1 MKKKC
6 TFKGTEPSP
15 KGKGYCARNLK
26 VGKRMKGKDGN
37 MWVVKKTKRG
47 QRWFKIKNKK
57 KLTKSVSP
65 DSRNKS
71 KNKKK
76 LTKNKKNNTKK
87 LLNKYYNEM
96 NDFPN
101 PIALKLK

>member
-37 MWVVKKTKRG
+37 MWVVKKTKSG

-57 KLTKSVSP
+57 KLTK
-65 DSRNKS
+65 
-71 KNKKK
+71 NKK
-76 LTKNKKNNTKK
+76 NIKNNTKK
-87 LLNKYYNEM
+87 KLNKYYN
-96 NDFPN
+96 
-101 PIALKLK
+101 

>member
-1 MKKKC
+1 MVEKC

-57 KLTKSVSP
+57 KLTK
-65 DSRNKS
+65 N
-71 KNKKK
+71 
-76 LTKNKKNNTKK
+76 KNKKNNTKK

>member
-47 QRWFKIKNKK
+47 QYFQLTVTDGQYSLNCLWFHGISWVMEKFTEGDNIAIFG
-57 KLTKSVSP
+57 KSP
-65 DSRNKS
+65 IDSGSVVKVI
-71 KNKKK
+71 
-76 LTKNKKNNTKK
+76 
-87 LLNKYYNEM
+87 
-96 NDFPN
+96 FP
-101 PIALKLK
+101 PA

>member
-57 KLTKSVSP
+57 KLTK
-65 DSRNKS
+65 
-71 KNKKK
+71 
-76 LTKNKKNNTKK
+76 NKKNNTKK

>member
-15 KGKGYCARNLK
+15 KGKGYCARNQK

-57 KLTKSVSP
+57 KLTK
-65 DSRNKS
+65 N

-76 LTKNKKNNTKK
+76 
-87 LLNKYYNEM
+87 
-96 NDFPN
+96 
-101 PIALKLK
+101 

>member
-57 KLTKSVSP
+57 KLTK
-65 DSRNKS
+65 N
-71 KNKKK
+71 
-76 LTKNKKNNTKK
+76 KNKKNNTKK

>member
-15 KGKGYCARNLK
+15 KGKGYCARNIK

-47 QRWFKIKNKK
+47 QRWFKIKK
-57 KLTKSVSP
+57 
-65 DSRNKS
+65 
-71 KNKKK
+71 KKK

-87 LLNKYYNEM
+87 LLNKY
-96 NDFPN
+96 
-101 PIALKLK
+101 